1 VQYLNAIFDS
11 KAWRSTAVVIVWDD
25 FGGFYDHVVP
35 PHYDVMGLGPRT
47 PALIISPYTLAGD
60 NPDGGSI
67 DPTVYEFSSVL
78 RFIEDLHG
86 LNPMTD
92 RDAQASPLAGAFD
105 FTQPPRLDV
114 PKLRERV
121 CPTS

>member
-1 VQYLNAIFDS
+1 
-11 KAWRSTAVVIVWDD
+11 
-25 FGGFYDHVVP
+25 VP

-47 PALIISPYTLAGD
+47 PALIISPYTVAGD

-67 DPTVYEFSSVL
+67 DSTVYEFSSVL
-78 RFIEDLHG
+78 RFIEELHG
-86 LNPMTD
+86 LDPMTD

-105 FTQPPRLDV
+105 FNAEPNLKKLILQPRD
-114 PKLRERV
+114 